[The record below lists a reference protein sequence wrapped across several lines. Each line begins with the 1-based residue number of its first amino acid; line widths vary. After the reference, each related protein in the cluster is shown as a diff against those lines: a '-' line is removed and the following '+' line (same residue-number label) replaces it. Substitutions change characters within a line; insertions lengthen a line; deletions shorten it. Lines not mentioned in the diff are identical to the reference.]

1 MLDIYPM
8 LANDIHKPSLKL
20 SLRKEV
26 VILSTIA
33 SIVLLGVTMLLY
45 SSFNRQES
53 LDAWVEHTQVVIQR
67 GHVFLSHIVRLES
80 ISRGY
85 VLTHNEQQ
93 RARSAGIVR
102 EIKSDLAALTRLTQD
117 NPAQQK
123 NLVDLNRLTKPRLAL
138 SQRVL
143 DTAARHP
150 GRLDLVSPLVSQGD
164 ETMASLQATL
174 SNLIDE
180 EERLLVN
187 RRLAAREAFFQTRL
201 FFTMGVFL
209 VFLLLGACLYLMNR
223 EIQNRNIAEFKLTDL
238 NVMLE
243 EQLQRLQQ
251 EILERIKAEGKVS
264 ALNGELAE
272 KVEGLNVANTT
283 LNAVNKELEA
293 FSYSV
298 SHDLRAPLRSI
309 DGFSQALLDFYNDKL
324 DDTGKDYLAR
334 IRNNSQRMAQLI
346 DDMLQLSRLTRDE
359 LHVED
364 INLSR
369 IAEELS
375 QELQTQQPDRHVECV
390 IQPDMQTRADEHLMQ
405 ALLQNLL
412 ANAWKFT
419 STHETAKIE
428 FGSLLQEEKTVYY
441 VRDDGAG
448 FEMEFVHKL
457 FGAFQRLHHMNEFP
471 GTGIGLATAQRIIHR
486 HGGQIWA
493 EGAVNKGATFFFT
506 VGNKTN

>member
-1 MLDIYPM
+1 MLSNEMPKKVP
-8 LANDIHKPSLKL
+8 LQL

-26 VILSTIA
+26 VVLSVIA
-33 SIVLLGVTMLLY
+33 SVVLLGVTTLLY

-67 GHVFLSHIVRLES
+67 GHLFLAHIFRLES

-85 VLTHNEQQ
+85 VLTHNKAQLS
-93 RARSAGIVR
+93 RCTGIIRNV
-102 EIKSDLAALTRLTQD
+102 ESDLATLTQLTID
-117 NPAQQK
+117 NPSQQK
-123 NLVDLNRLTKPRLAL
+123 NLQALNRLTKPRLVV
-138 SQRVL
+138 SQQVL
-143 DTAARHP
+143 DTASRHP
-150 GRLDLVSPLVSQGD
+150 GRLDLISPLVIQGD
-164 ETMASLQATL
+164 QTMASLQVAL
-174 SNLIDE
+174 GNLIDE
-180 EERLLVN
+180 EERLLVK

-223 EIQNRNIAEFKLTDL
+223 EIQNRNMAESKLSDL

-243 EQLQRLQQ
+243 DQLKRLQQ
-251 EILERIKAEGKVS
+251 EILERIKAEDKVS
-264 ALNGELAE
+264 TLNEELAE

-324 DDTGKDYLAR
+324 DDTGKDYLSR

-369 IAEELS
+369 IAEELR
-375 QELQTQQPDRHVECV
+375 QELETQQPERHVEFV
-390 IQPDMQTRADEHLMQ
+390 IQPELRTRADEHLMQ

-428 FGSLLQEEKTVYY
+428 FGSLLQDEKTVYY

-506 VGNKTN
+506 VGNKAN